1 MKTKILLVEE
11 GILLQYVFE
20 SLLSSLNCKVDV
32 CKTANEALR
41 KYKKNKSYQLI
52 LTEIGFTKGFPG
64 YDLSEK
70 IREHENQ
77 HFPHKRIPIIGITS
91 TLSNK
96 LEQFYLDKGMDMIYK
111 KPILKD
117 QLEEILK
124 IFVKENNL

>member
-32 CKTANEALR
+32 CNTANEALR
-41 KYKKNKSYQLI
+41 KYKKNKHYHLI
-52 LTEIGFTKGFPG
+52 LTEMAFKKGFQG
-64 YDLSEK
+64 DELAEK
-70 IREHENQ
+70 IRAHEHQ
-77 HFPHKRIPIIGITS
+77 HYPDKRIPIIGITS

-96 LEQFYLDKGMDMIYK
+96 IEKFYLDKGIDLMVK
-111 KPILKD
+111 KPLLKD

-124 IFVKENNL
+124 IFVGV